1 MGINDWTE
9 VVIGGHQWLNRS
21 SHRWASM
28 IESLLFKAI
37 SGAKNLGTSLLNW
50 KQYGLKMESFKALW
64 YALKNEETVLFQ
76 SVIAESL
83 KELTNKCLSVFRKN
97 IERKNNERKNMK
109 EKILREKILRE
120 KILREK
126 ISREKIMRE
135 KILREK
141 ILREKI

>member
-1 MGINDWTE
+1 
-9 VVIGGHQWLNRS
+9 
-21 SHRWASM
+21 M

-97 IERKNNERKNMK
+97 IERKNNERKNIERKNIERKNIERKNNERKNIERTNNADSLGDLYCPMVI
-109 EKILREKILRE
+109 EL
-120 KILREK
+120 
-126 ISREKIMRE
+126 
-135 KILREK
+135 
-141 ILREKI
+141 